1 MVINNHNASSKQPQ
15 MAGLR
20 DPERI
25 AIAKISSSWIN
36 SDQPLYFTLNYGVI
50 WHQTTILASS
60 NNFPSGE
67 IASVGRLLFR
77 SNHVHVLQLVLRH

>member
-15 MAGLR
+15 MAGLN

-25 AIAKISSSWIN
+25 AIAKISWIN
-36 SDQPLYFTLNYGVI
+36 NDQPYGVI